1 MEKMKIRLRTG
12 IQRKDLV
19 SVALGEEKADLVIKN
34 GKIIN
39 VLSREIHK
47 SDVAIKGERI
57 ALVGAAEH
65 TIGENTKIIDAE
77 NFFIAPGL
85 IDAHIHI
92 EASMLSP
99 TQFARAVLPRG
110 NTTVLWEPLWTANV
124 LGTRGVKFFLEEGN
138 RTPLKFFATA
148 SSSAPPAST
157 HLITPA
163 EEFEVDDIKEMLG
176 WEKTVG
182 LGEVGDFD
190 KVLTGDLATHEKIRV
205 AIDEGKTVDGSA
217 PEMKGKELNAYV
229 AAGIQSDHEAVTLD
243 EAIER
248 VRLGTRLVIREGSG
262 MRNLSELVKVITERG
277 LDPRHCCFCVD
288 DKDIREIVDE
298 GLIDY
303 MVRHAI
309 EAGVDPIVAVQMAT
323 LNAAEYMGIYQDV
336 GSIAPGRIADI
347 LFINDLEKF
356 FVQKVMVDGEIIAED
371 GKLVVEIPPSTYPGW
386 ILKTVNMKRTI
397 TPEDFIIKTDKK
409 DKARVRVIKVFADQI
424 ISDQEVET
432 LPVKNG
438 RIPSDPAKDIL
449 KIVMV
454 ERYGKTKPNIGKG
467 FVKGF
472 GFKEGVIA
480 TSIAPDVHHL
490 IAVGSDDTDISK
502 AINRLVEIQGGI
514 VICKNGEILGELP
527 LPVGG
532 IVSQDPYE
540 KVVADLEKIHYA
552 TRKIGCKLP
561 SPFMTLAF
569 AGCPTLTKLKISD
582 KGLIDTLGRKIVP
595 LEVSF

>member
-1 MEKMKIRLRTG
+1 MEKMNVRLKTG
-12 IQRKDLV
+12 IQRKGLV
-19 SVALGEEKADLVIKN
+19 SVALGEEKAELVIKN

-39 VLSREIHK
+39 VFSREVYK

-57 ALVGAAEH
+57 ALVGPTDH
-65 TIGENTKIIDAE
+65 TIGEDTKTIDAE
-77 NFFIAPGL
+77 GFFLAPGL
-85 IDAHIHI
+85 IDTHVHI
-92 EASMLSP
+92 EASMVTP
-99 TQFARAVLPRG
+99 TQFARAVLPKG

-124 LGTRGVKFFLEEGN
+124 LGTRGVRFFLEEGN
-138 RTPLKFFATA
+138 KTPLKFLSTA
-148 SSSAPPAST
+148 SSGVPPAST

-163 EEFEVDDIKEMLG
+163 KEFEVDDIKEMLG
-176 WEKTVG
+176 WHKTVG
-182 LGEVGDFD
+182 LGEVVNFD
-190 KVLTGDLATHEKIRV
+190 KVLARDPGTHKKIRL
-205 AIDEGKTVDGSA
+205 AIEEGKMVDGSA
-217 PEMKGKELNAYV
+217 PEMKGKELNAYA

-248 VRLGTRLVIREGSG
+248 IRLGMRLVIREGSS
-262 MRNLSELVKVITERG
+262 MRNLSELVKVITGKG

-303 MVRHAI
+303 VVRRSI

-323 LNAAEYMGIYQDV
+323 LNAAEYMGIDQDI

-356 FVQKVMVDGEIIAED
+356 FVQKVMVDGKVIAED
-371 GKLVVEIPPSTYPGW
+371 GELVVGISPPTYPRW
-386 ILKTVNMKRTI
+386 VLKTVSMKRTV

-438 RIPSDPAKDIL
+438 RILSDPTKDIL

-454 ERYGKTKPNIGKG
+454 ERYGKTRPNVGKG

-480 TSIAPDVHHL
+480 TSIAPDVHQL
-490 IAVGSDDTDISK
+490 IAVGSNDTDISK

-514 VICKNGEILGELP
+514 VIYKDGEILSELP

-540 KVVADLEKIHYA
+540 KVVADLEKIHYV
-552 TRKIGCKLP
+552 TRKIGCELP

-569 AGCPTLTKLKISD
+569 AGCPTLTKFKISD

-595 LEVSF
+595 LEVE

>member
-1 MEKMKIRLRTG
+1 MNVRLKTG

-19 SVALGEEKADLVIKN
+19 SVALGEEKAELVIKD

-39 VLSREIHK
+39 VLSREVHK

-57 ALVGAAEH
+57 ALVGAADH

-77 NFFIAPGL
+77 NLFLAPGL
-85 IDAHIHI
+85 IDTHIHI
-92 EASMLSP
+92 EASMLTP
-99 TQFARAVLPRG
+99 TQFARASLPRG
-110 NTTVLWEPLWTANV
+110 ITTVLWEPLWTANV

-138 RTPLKFFATA
+138 RTPLKFFSTA
-148 SSSAPPAST
+148 SSAVPPAST
-157 HLITPA
+157 HLMTPA
-163 EEFEVDDIKEMLG
+163 KKFEVDDIKEMLG

-217 PEMKGKELNAYV
+217 PEMKGKELNAYA

-248 VRLGTRLVIREGSG
+248 VRLGMRLVIREGSS
-262 MRNLSELVKVITERG
+262 MRNLSELVKVITEKG

-303 MVRHAI
+303 MVKRAI

-323 LNAAEYMGIYQDV
+323 LNAAEYMGIDQDI
-336 GSIAPGRIADI
+336 GGIAPGRIADI

-356 FVQKVMVDGEIIAED
+356 FVQKVMVDGEVIAED
-371 GKLVVEIPPSTYPGW
+371 GKLVVEISPPIYPRW
-386 ILKTVNMKRTI
+386 VLKTVNMKRTV

-409 DKARVRVIKVFADQI
+409 EKAGVHVIKVFADQI

-438 RIPSDPAKDIL
+438 RILPDPTKDIL

-454 ERYGKTKPNIGKG
+454 ERYGKTNPNIGKG
-467 FVKGF
+467 FVRGF

-480 TSIAPDVHHL
+480 TSIAPDIHHL
-490 IAVGSDDTDISK
+490 IAVGSDDTGISK
-502 AINRLVEIQGGI
+502 AINRLVKIQGGI
-514 VICKNGEILGELP
+514 VICKNGEILSELP

-532 IVSQDPYE
+532 IVSGDPYE
-540 KVVADLEKIHYA
+540 KVVADLEKIHHA
-552 TRKIGCKLP
+552 TRKIGCELP

-569 AGCPTLTKLKISD
+569 AGCPTLTKFKISD
-582 KGLIDTLGRKIVP
+582 KGLIDTWGRKIVP
-595 LEVSF
+595 LEVDKI